1 MSTTS
6 THAASVPPQ
15 PWPAPR
21 AGAPLRA
28 EVTVPGSKSLTN
40 RYLLLAALADGP
52 SVVIN
57 PLRSRDSRL
66 MLDALAAL
74 GSVVEHIPDWENSG
88 VPAVRISPLP
98 ALTSASHPGP
108 IPDSSGADS
117 SAADS
122 PGTADSSGTAP
133 TTGAVSI
140 ECGLAGT
147 VMRFM
152 PAVAA
157 LTGARVHFDGDPEA
171 RVRPM
176 GAVQH
181 GLRDLGVEIT
191 GPGAPAPGGEGH
203 LPFTVHAP
211 AGITGEEITIDAS
224 ASSQFVSGLLLTAA
238 RMPHGLTLRH
248 VGESVPSLEHVEMT
262 LQVLTEVGVKVSS
275 PAKHTWRVE
284 PGEIRAFSVRVEP
297 DLSNAGPF
305 LCAAA
310 VTGGEVTMRGWPIV
324 SAQIGR
330 RWTELL
336 PAFGAQIETDPETP
350 TTVTLRVR
358 GTQLRTPGAVDGTA
372 ELTPT
377 VAALAALCQS
387 PTLFTSVGHL
397 RGHETDRIAALV
409 TEIRRLGGSAEE
421 TEDGFEVT
429 SPVTHGGLVRS
440 YADHRMATFG
450 AVLGLV
456 LDDVEVEDI
465 ACTAKTMPDFPQLW
479 AGLLAPASDA
489 APGVGPGSAAD
500 SVPGSGSVS
509 ASGARG

>member
-1 MSTTS
+1 M
-6 THAASVPPQ
+6 PPQ

-21 AGAPLRA
+21 AGAPLCA

-57 PLRSRDSRL
+57 PLHSRDSQL
-66 MLDALAAL
+66 MLDALTVL
-74 GSVVEHIPDWENSG
+74 GSRVEHIPDWQG
-88 VPAVRISPLP
+88 TGAAAVRISPLP
-98 ALTSASHPGP
+98 ALTDAGPG
-108 IPDSSGADS
+108 A
-117 SAADS
+117 
-122 PGTADSSGTAP
+122 TAP
-133 TTGAVSI
+133 LAEELSI
-140 ECGLAGT
+140 DCGLAGT

-171 RVRPM
+171 RARPM

-181 GLRDLGVEIT
+181 GLADLGVEIT
-191 GPGAPAPGGEGH
+191 GAGAPAPGGEGH

-211 AGITGEEITIDAS
+211 EGLTGEEITIDAS
-224 ASSQFVSGLLLTAA
+224 ASSQFVSGLLLAAA

-248 VGESVPSLEHVEMT
+248 LGESVPSLEHVEMT
-262 LQVLTEVGVKVSS
+262 CQVLSEVGVTVSS
-275 PAKHTWRVE
+275 PALHTWRVE
-284 PGEIRAFSVRVEP
+284 PGAIPAFTVRVEP

-310 VTGGEVTMRGWPIV
+310 VTGGAVTMRGWPIT
-324 SAQIGR
+324 STQIGR

-336 PAFGAQIETDPETP
+336 PAFGAQVDQQPETS
-350 TTVTLRVR
+350 TTVTLHVR
-358 GTQLRTPGAVDGTA
+358 GTGLRTPGTVDGTA

-377 VAALAALCQS
+377 VAALAALCEE
-387 PTLFTSVGHL
+387 PTVFTSIGHL

-421 TEDGFEVT
+421 TEDGFRVT
-429 SPVTHGGLVRS
+429 SPVQHGGLVRS

-450 AVLGLV
+450 AVLGLAIA
-456 LDDVEVEDI
+456 DVEVEDI

-479 AGLLAPASDA
+479 AGLLADA
-489 APGVGPGSAAD
+489 AE
-500 SVPGSGSVS
+500 SGR
-509 ASGARG
+509 RG

>member
-1 MSTTS
+1 M
-6 THAASVPPQ
+6 PPQ

-40 RYLLLAALADGP
+40 RYLLLAALAEGP
-52 SVVIN
+52 SLVIN

-74 GSVVEHIPDWENSG
+74 GCTVEHFPDWENSG

-98 ALTSASHPGP
+98 AGSHPL
-108 IPDSSGADS
+108 DSRERAEGLRID
-117 SAADS
+117 
-122 PGTADSSGTAP
+122 
-133 TTGAVSI
+133 
-140 ECGLAGT
+140 CGLAGT

-152 PAVAA
+152 PGVAA

-191 GPGAPAPGGEGH
+191 GPGAPAPGQEGH

-211 AGITGEEITIDAS
+211 QGITGDQITIDAS
-224 ASSQFVSGLLLTAA
+224 ASSQFVSGLLLAAA

-248 VGESVPSLEHVEMT
+248 VGDSVPSLEHVEMT
-262 LQVLTEVGVKVSS
+262 LQVLAEVGVQVSS
-275 PAKHTWRVE
+275 PAQHTWRVE
-284 PGEIRAFSVRVEP
+284 PGEIPAFSVRVEP

-310 VTGGEVTMRGWPIV
+310 VTGGEVSMRGWPIT
-324 SAQIGR
+324 STQIGR

-336 PAFGAQIETDPETP
+336 PAFGAEIVTEPETE

-358 GTQLRTPGAVDGTA
+358 GAQLRTPGTVDGTA

-377 VAALAALCQS
+377 VAALAALCHG
-387 PTLFTSVGHL
+387 PTQFTSVGHL

-409 TEIRRLGGSAEE
+409 AEIRRLGGSAEE
-421 TEDGFEVT
+421 TGDGFKVT
-429 SPVTHGGLVRS
+429 APVAHGGLVRS

-456 LDDVEVEDI
+456 LEGVEVEDI
-465 ACTAKTMPDFPQLW
+465 SCTAKTMPDFPQLW
-479 AGLLAPASDA
+479 AGLLAP
-489 APGVGPGSAAD
+489 
-500 SVPGSGSVS
+500 VPE
-509 ASGARG
+509 ARA

>member
-6 THAASVPPQ
+6 TPAASVPPQ

-52 SVVIN
+52 SLVIN
-57 PLRSRDSRL
+57 PLHSRDSRL

-74 GSVVEHIPDWENSG
+74 GCTVEHVPDWENSG
-88 VPAVRISPLP
+88 VPAVRVTPLP
-98 ALTSASHPGP
+98 A
-108 IPDSSGADS
+108 GAAMQGRREHAEELRID
-117 SAADS
+117 
-122 PGTADSSGTAP
+122 
-133 TTGAVSI
+133 
-140 ECGLAGT
+140 CGLAGT

-152 PAVAA
+152 PGVAA

-171 RVRPM
+171 RARPM

-191 GPGAPAPGGEGH
+191 GPGAPEPGQEGH

-211 AGITGEEITIDAS
+211 QGITGDQITIDAS
-224 ASSQFVSGLLLTAA
+224 ASSQFVSGLLLAAA

-262 LQVLTEVGVKVSS
+262 LQVLTEVGVQVSS

-284 PGEIRAFSVRVEP
+284 PGEISAFSVRVEP

-310 VTGGEVTMRGWPIV
+310 VTGGEVSMRGWPIT
-324 SAQIGR
+324 STQIGR

-336 PAFGAQIETDPETP
+336 PAFGAEIVTEPETAS
-350 TTVTLRVR
+350 TVTLRVR
-358 GTQLRTPGAVDGTA
+358 GAQLRTPGTVDGTA

-377 VAALAALCQS
+377 VAALAALCQE
-387 PTLFTSVGHL
+387 PTRFTSVGHL

-409 TEIRRLGGSAEE
+409 AEIRRLGGSAEE

-429 SPVTHGGLVRS
+429 APVTHGGLVRS

-456 LDDVEVEDI
+456 LEDVEVEDI
-465 ACTAKTMPDFPQLW
+465 SCTAKTMPDFPQLW
-479 AGLLAPASDA
+479 AGLLAPAPEA
-489 APGVGPGSAAD
+489 HP
-500 SVPGSGSVS
+500 
-509 ASGARG
+509 

>member
-6 THAASVPPQ
+6 TPAASVPPQ

-57 PLRSRDSRL
+57 PLQSRDSRL
-66 MLDALAAL
+66 MLDALTVL
-74 GSVVEHIPDWENSG
+74 GSTVEHLQDWEDSG
-88 VPAVRISPLP
+88 VSAVRISPLP
-98 ALTSASHPGP
+98 ALSGGAASDAEHSPAAER
-108 IPDSSGADS
+108 SSQASRASDAGAEL
-117 SAADS
+117 
-122 PGTADSSGTAP
+122 
-133 TTGAVSI
+133 SI
-140 ECGLAGT
+140 DCGLAGT

-211 AGITGEEITIDAS
+211 EGITGEEITIDAS

-238 RMPHGLTLRH
+238 RMPRGLTLRH
-248 VGESVPSLEHVEMT
+248 IGESVPSLEHVEMT
-262 LQVLTEVGVKVSS
+262 LQVLAQVGVKVST

-284 PGEIRAFSVRVEP
+284 PGGIPAFNVRVEP

-305 LCAAA
+305 LCAAV
-310 VTGGEVTMRGWPIV
+310 VTGGEVTMRGWPIA
-324 SAQIGR
+324 STQIGR
-330 RWTELL
+330 RWTDLL
-336 PAFGAQIETDPETP
+336 PAFGAQVDEEPETP

-358 GTQLRTPGAVDGTA
+358 GTTLRTPGTVDGTA

-377 VAALAALCQS
+377 VAALAALCQE

-409 TEIRRLGGSAEE
+409 AEIRRLGGSAEE
-421 TEDGFEVT
+421 TEDGFKVT
-429 SPVTHGGLVRS
+429 APVTHGGLVRS

-456 LDDVEVEDI
+456 VDDIEVEDI
-465 ACTAKTMPDFPQLW
+465 ACTAKTMPDFPKLW
-479 AGLLAPASDA
+479 AGLLAETSL
-489 APGVGPGSAAD
+489 PGRHG
-500 SVPGSGSVS
+500 
-509 ASGARG
+509 

>member
-1 MSTTS
+1 M
-6 THAASVPPQ
+6 PPQ

-52 SVVIN
+52 SLVIN
-57 PLRSRDSRL
+57 PLHSRDSRL

-74 GSVVEHIPDWENSG
+74 GCTVEHFPDWENSG

-98 ALTSASHPGP
+98 AGSGRL
-108 IPDSSGADS
+108 DSPHSRR
-117 SAADS
+117 ADS
-122 PGTADSSGTAP
+122 PGFAVGDGVEGTEEG
-133 TTGAVSI
+133 TGEGTGELRI
-140 ECGLAGT
+140 DCGLAGT

-157 LTGARVHFDGDPEA
+157 LSGARVHFDGDPEA

-191 GPGAPAPGGEGH
+191 GPGAPAPGQEGH
-203 LPFTVHAP
+203 LPFTVQAP
-211 AGITGEEITIDAS
+211 QGITGDQITIDAS
-224 ASSQFVSGLLLTAA
+224 ASSQFVSGLLLAAA

-262 LQVLTEVGVKVSS
+262 LQVLTEVGVQVSS

-284 PGEIRAFSVRVEP
+284 PGEIPAFSVRVEP

-310 VTGGEVTMRGWPIV
+310 VTGGEVSMRGWPIT
-324 SAQIGR
+324 STQIGR

-336 PAFGAQIETDPETP
+336 PAFGAEVITEPETA

-358 GTQLRTPGAVDGTA
+358 GAQLRTPGTVDGTA

-377 VAALAALCQS
+377 VAALAALCHE
-387 PTLFTSVGHL
+387 PTRFTSVGHL

-409 TEIRRLGGSAEE
+409 AEIRRLGGSAEE
-421 TEDGFEVT
+421 TEDGFKVT
-429 SPVTHGGLVRS
+429 APVTHGGLVRS

-456 LDDVEVEDI
+456 LEGVEVEDI
-465 ACTAKTMPDFPQLW
+465 SCTAKTMPDFPQLW
-479 AGLLAPASDA
+479 AGLLAP
-489 APGVGPGSAAD
+489 
-500 SVPGSGSVS
+500 VPE
-509 ASGARG
+509 ARP